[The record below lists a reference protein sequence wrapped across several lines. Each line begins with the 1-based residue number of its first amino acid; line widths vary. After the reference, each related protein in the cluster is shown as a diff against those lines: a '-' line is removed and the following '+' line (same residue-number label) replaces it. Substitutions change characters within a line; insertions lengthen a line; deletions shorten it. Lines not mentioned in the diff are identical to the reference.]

1 MSKRTFAWMLL
12 IALALPVVLGACKP
26 SAPAAP
32 VETEAPAPAKTEA
45 PAPAETEAPAPVS
58 PLADIDPNGQSVVF
72 WHVWGQGTPSEGMQ
86 AIVDE
91 FNATNEWGI
100 TVEALDQ
107 GRYNDAEDAFNA
119 AIQSGDV
126 PDIIVGYSNA
136 LANWYSVGALV
147 DFNTYINDPIWGL
160 SEEELADF
168 YPTALQGA
176 TAPDGAMIGFPISLS
191 GNVLFYNEGWAK
203 ELGFDSPPKT
213 FDEFKEQACAA
224 ANANA
229 TDDDPDNDG
238 TGGLVLYTGASNV
251 MSWVFAFGG
260 DVLTED
266 GTGYNFASPVVEEV
280 AGYLKELWDEGCAF
294 PTESYPN
301 PEFASRKALFTMSS
315 TAGIPYQVS
324 AFEAEGA
331 TQDEWTLIPFPGKDQ
346 QAVDAFGQ
354 TIAIASTTPER
365 DLAAWLF
372 IRYFTSP
379 EVQAKWIESSAY
391 YPTRASTVDLL
402 SDYAAENPYWAI
414 GLQYLPLGK
423 SEPSLPS
430 WTTVR
435 REVQDTFD
443 AIIQGTPD
451 QIPDL
456 LTELDVAA
464 AEAVAETQ

>member
-1 MSKRTFAWMLL
+1 MIYCIFFFFKQ
-12 IALALPVVLGACKP
+12 
-26 SAPAAP
+26 
-32 VETEAPAPAKTEA
+32 KTAYEIYQCDW
-45 PAPAETEAPAPVS
+45 S
-58 PLADIDPNGQSVVF
+58 S
-72 WHVWGQGTPSEGMQ
+72 
-86 AIVDE
+86 
-91 FNATNEWGI
+91 
-100 TVEALDQ
+100 
-107 GRYNDAEDAFNA
+107 
-119 AIQSGDV
+119 DV
-126 PDIIVGYSNA
+126 CSSDLGYSNA

-147 DFNTYINDPIWGL
+147 DFSTYLNDPIWGL

-176 TAPDGAMIGFPISLS
+176 TAADGALIGFPISLS
-191 GNVLFYNEGWAK
+191 GNVLFYNQGWAK
-203 ELGFDSPPKT
+203 ELGFDSPPAT
-213 FDEFKEQACAA
+213 FEEFKAQACAA

-251 MSWVFAFGG
+251 ISWIFAFGG

-266 GTGYNFASPVVEEV
+266 GSNYNFASPVVEEV

-324 AFEAEGA
+324 AFEDEGA

-346 QAVDAFGQ
+346 QAVNAFGQ

-402 SDYAAENPYWAI
+402 GDYAAENPYWGY
-414 GLQYLPLGK
+414 GLQLLPLGAA
-423 SEPSLPS
+423 EPTLPS
-430 WTTVR
+430 WATVR

-443 AIIQGTPD
+443 AIIQGSPD
-451 QIPDL
+451 DIPTL
-456 LTELDVAA
+456 LAELDAAA